1 MLISTIIMGWIGIII
16 FLIIVFTFQKMA
28 KSNEFA
34 FMHILMALMYAMW
47 LPLPLALNQLLNS
60 ESLQVGSIFGLAY
73 LFMLIISMSLQTGH
87 ITYMVKHNDDKTIT
101 ESQGNYMMATLSNP
115 FELVANIFKC
125 IWSVFLCITFWKD
138 EQVIMTSL
146 MFLFSLL
153 LFYYLFIMLD
163 TSLLKRVKVLSKV
176 KANPFIINLETL
188 FFFIILMSYITF

>member
-47 LPLPLALNQLLNS
+47 LPLPLALNQLFNS

-87 ITYMVKHNDDKTIT
+87 ITYMVKHNDDKSIT

>member
-1 MLISTIIMGWIGIII
+1 
-16 FLIIVFTFQKMA
+16 
-28 KSNEFA
+28 
-34 FMHILMALMYAMW
+34 MHILMALMYAMW
-47 LPLPLALNQLLNS
+47 LPLPLALNQLFNS

-87 ITYMVKHNDDKTIT
+87 ITYMVKHNDDKSIT